1 MDVEGVEGSEGGGG
15 VVASGAAAWPEDS
28 AKVRVAATASDF
40 LGSRSA
46 RFRSA
51 HLTAPGRSPGFCKS
65 VDVRVLFS
73 RATLAASLDGVA
85 RPPHVFGTLDADA
98 RPDS

>member
-1 MDVEGVEGSEGGGG
+1 
-15 VVASGAAAWPEDS
+15 
-28 AKVRVAATASDF
+28 
-40 LGSRSA
+40 
-46 RFRSA
+46 
-51 HLTAPGRSPGFCKS
+51 

-85 RPPHVFGTLDADA
+85 RPPHVFGALDADA